1 MARMMF
7 IENVPLA
14 WGRDQALKFYSLEQ
28 LVKQIAK
35 IFEQPI

>member
-1 MARMMF
+1 MRVLIVGPRPGAQ
-7 IENVPLA
+7 V
-14 WGRDQALKFYSLEQ
+14 YSLEQ